1 MAFYE
6 VDLRG
11 EFFPLHDRGRWKLFG
26 FETTC
31 HVEAESAQNAEMEAV
46 KLIHIDPVWQHI
58 RPRPGFPTPRLYPEG
73 TVSADPAEFS
83 LPEYDLYR
91 MVK

>member
-11 EFFPLHDRGRWKLFG
+11 EFFPLHDGGQWKLFG

-31 HVEAESAQNAEMEAV
+31 HVEADSAQQAELQAV
-46 KLIHIDPVWQHI
+46 KLVHIDPAWEHI
-58 RPRPGFPTPRLYPEG
+58 HPRPGFPTPRLYPEG
-73 TVSADPAEFS
+73 VRGAKPAEFA
-83 LPEYDLYR
+83 LPDYDLYR
-91 MVK
+91 MTK

>member
-1 MAFYE
+1 
-6 VDLRG
+6 
-11 EFFPLHDRGRWKLFG
+11 
-26 FETTC
+26 
-31 HVEAESAQNAEMEAV
+31 MEAV